1 PAGTKQATVI
11 ADSNL
16 RSGPSAS
23 SKKLDRLAKGS
34 LVDVLARDAGSN
46 WFKVAT
52 PGGKTGYVAGDRIK
66 LAENSPEPAEQ
77 PPSESQLAPSVAQSQ
92 PEPAPPPSVESA
104 QPEISQSGSGEGDR
118 FADCD
123 PGCPEMVRIPSG
135 SFEMGSNGEASERP
149 VHPVN
154 VKGFA
159 IGRRE
164 ITVGE
169 WRACSDGGGCPPV
182 SEANA
187 SDAPDAPMHNLSWDD
202 ATAYVTWLSKKT
214 GKRYRLPSESEWEFA
229 ARAGTTGPYWWGS
242 KIDAQFVS
250 CKDCGGPYDK
260 LAPPTRGVQ
269 PNPFGLVNVSGG
281 VAEWVM
287 DCWKPNHDGAPSDG
301 TAREGN
307 CGERVLRG
315 GSWRDDHSR
324 VTVTSRGKYD
334 HDVRYLNNG
343 FRIARDLD

>member
-1 PAGTKQATVI
+1 
-11 ADSNL
+11 
-16 RSGPSAS
+16 
-23 SKKLDRLAKGS
+23 
-34 LVDVLARDAGSN
+34 
-46 WFKVAT
+46 
-52 PGGKTGYVAGDRIK
+52 
-66 LAENSPEPAEQ
+66 
-77 PPSESQLAPSVAQSQ
+77 
-92 PEPAPPPSVESA
+92 
-104 QPEISQSGSGEGDR
+104 
-118 FADCD
+118 
-123 PGCPEMVRIPSG
+123 MVRIPSG

-154 VKGFA
+154 VKSFA

-164 ITVGE
+164 VTVAE
-169 WRACSDGGGCPPV
+169 WRACADGGGCPAV

-187 SDAPDAPMHNLSWDD
+187 TDAPDAPMHNLSWDD
-202 ATAYVTWLSKKT
+202 AVAYVTWLSKKT
-214 GKRYRLPSESEWEFA
+214 GKPYRLPSESEWEFA

-250 CKDCGGPYDK
+250 CKDCGGTYDK

-287 DCWKPNHDGAPSDG
+287 DCWKPSYDGAPSDG
-301 TAREGN
+301 TARDGT

-343 FRIARDLD
+343 LRVARDVD